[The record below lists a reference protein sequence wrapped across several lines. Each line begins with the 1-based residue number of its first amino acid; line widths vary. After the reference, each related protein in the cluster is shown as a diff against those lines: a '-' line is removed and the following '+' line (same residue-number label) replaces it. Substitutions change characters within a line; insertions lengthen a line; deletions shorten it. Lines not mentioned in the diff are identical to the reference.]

1 MWKLWLNLLSMI
13 YYHVVFGFRARYILH
28 NVESIKSEDLIALSN
43 METFDAYNK
52 LIEYQGIG
60 PKVAD
65 CILLFALERYEVFP
79 VDVWVK
85 RIMEKLYFETN
96 TSLKTIREYSKTNFG
111 EYAGIVQQ
119 HLFFN
124 VREGKM

>member
-1 MWKLWLNLLSMI
+1 MI

-28 NVESIKSEDLIALSN
+28 NIEVLKTKDLFLLCN
-43 METFDAYNK
+43 MDTLEAYNK
-52 LIEYQGIG
+52 LVEYQGIG

-96 TSLKTIREYSKTNFG
+96 TSLKTIKEYSKTNFG
-111 EYAGIVQQ
+111 NYAGIVQQ

-124 VREGKM
+124 VREGNM